1 MGKTHEALQ
10 KAEREYHR
18 SVQRANFDADVLQA
32 MIPPAPAKTDLAL
45 EPYQG
50 LKTVLLGPSPNG
62 PTQVILFNGTSHGSG
77 VTTTAVNFAT
87 TLTKESIAKVLLVDV
102 NLRTPGLHDAF
113 GIDPN
118 AGLSDILMNSCRMQT
133 EIKEVGPGKLHVLTC
148 GGSRLFGPHGLFESD
163 EFDQFL
169 KIAREQFR
177 YVILDAPPVPVFSEF
192 RILCRKADGVILVI
206 EAGKTRRKVALRAKK
221 EIEDAGG
228 NLLGVVLNRRKFY
241 IPKWIY
247 DRI

>member
-18 SVQRANFDADVLQA
+18 SLQRIGFDADVPQA
-32 MIPPAPAKTDLAL
+32 TRPLAQAKTDLAL

-50 LKTVLLGPSPNG
+50 LKTNVLGPSPNG
-62 PTQVILFNGTSHGSG
+62 PIKVILVNGTSHGSG
-77 VTTTAVNFAT
+77 ATTTAVNFAT
-87 TLTKESIAKVLLVDV
+87 TMTKHSIAKVLLVDV

-113 GIDPN
+113 GIDQHE
-118 AGLSDILMNSCRMQT
+118 GLSNILMNSCRMQP
-133 EIKEVGPGKLHVLTC
+133 EIKKVGPGELHVLTC
-148 GGSRLFGPHGLFESD
+148 GGSNLFGPHGLFESD

-169 KIAREQFR
+169 KTAREQFD

-192 RILCRKADGVILVI
+192 RILCRKVDGVILVI
-206 EAGKTRRKVALRAKK
+206 DAGRTRRKVALRAKK

-247 DRI
+247 ERI